1 MIKSFKSKATWKI
14 FNREFSL
21 KLPNDIQRITL
32 RKLLMIDAA
41 ANLSDLRS
49 PPANHLELMKGK
61 YAGFYSIRINDQWRI
76 CFYWYSNDAY
86 EVEIID
92 YH

>member
-1 MIKSFKSKATWKI
+1 MIKSFKSKETWKI

-21 KLPNDIQRITL
+21 KLPGNIQGIAL

-41 ANLSDLRS
+41 NNLSDLRS

-61 YAGFYSIRINDQWRI
+61 YSGLYSIRINDQWRI
-76 CFYWYSNDAY
+76 CFYWHNNDAY